1 LKAIRDIVIL
11 NFAIKAGEI
20 IMRICTVENFKF
32 TSKYLWGAFLVS
44 FPYIPLAVAELIN
57 PHRDITGLMIP
68 LSVIASLALI
78 FVSIVKKE
86 RQILFVFID
95 SLIAIIIA
103 TFPLIC
109 H

>member
-1 LKAIRDIVIL
+1 LKASRDVVIL
-11 NFAIKAGEI
+11 NFAIKACEI
-20 IMRICTVENFKF
+20 IMRICTLENFKF
-32 TSKYLWGAFLVS
+32 TSRYLWGAFLVS
-44 FPYIPLAVAELIN
+44 FPYIPLAAAELIN

-68 LSVIASLALI
+68 FSVIVSVVLI

-86 RQILFVFID
+86 RQILFVLID
-95 SLIAIIIA
+95 SLIAMIIA